1 MTTRDTPYP
10 ARLREARVAAPA
22 RSGRGE
28 VLVLNKASAI
38 LDLMLAE
45 RQDLGPTDIADA
57 IGASKTTTYRLLRS
71 LEKTGLVDRQPGGA
85 YRLGVKLI
93 AFGRAVESRL
103 DLRRDAQPI
112 IERLARSTRQTAFMF
127 APGDS
132 GALCI
137 LRVPGE
143 DVEVLAVAEGG
154 ILPYHA
160 GAAPKV
166 LLAYL
171 GDERIT
177 AYLENASLD
186 RFTEATITDRTELR
200 HELAEIRAKGYSI
213 SWGDVT
219 AGVAAL
225 GAPVRGSTGRL
236 VGAVSI
242 SGITGHFGSRNS
254 PWHVRELLEASAEIS
269 RRLGSAT
276 IAARHDDS
284 QPRS

>member
-57 IGASKTTTYRLLRS
+57 IRASKTTTYRLLRS

-85 YRLGVKLI
+85 YRLGVKFI

-127 APGDS
+127 APGDT

-177 AYLENASLD
+177 AYLETASLD

-200 HELAEIRAKGYSI
+200 HELAEIRGKGYSI

-225 GAPVRGSTGRL
+225 GAPVWGSAGRL
-236 VGAVSI
+236 VAAVSI
-242 SGITGHFGSRNS
+242 SGITGHFGSRTS
-254 PWHVRELLEASAEIS
+254 PWHVRELLEASEEIS

-284 QPRS
+284 QPPS